1 MKPSEIFWIVFTI
14 LIGNI
19 FKVFIYTLIPLEAVF
34 VIEAIITFLALMIIG
49 LEERERNSKTFLILF
64 FSFLT
69 TTIFILVGT
78 VIISTDIIKKLIN
91 KFNKWFDS
99 KFEK

>member
-1 MKPSEIFWIVFTI
+1 MKPSEIFWIVFI
-14 LIGNI
+14 VLIGNI

-34 VIEAIITFLALMIIG
+34 AIEAIITLLALMITG
-49 LEERERNSKTFLILF
+49 LEEREKNSNVFLILF

-69 TTIFILVGT
+69 TVIFIIVGT
-78 VIISTDIIKKLIN
+78 AMISTDMIKKLIN